1 MDLLALFLAAFI
13 AATLLPAQSEIVLG
27 ALVVAGT
34 HPVWLLLAVATIGNV
49 LGSCVNWAMG
59 RFFDAV
65 CRSSAVSLSA
75 RADCPRARLVCPLR
89 LVEPV
94 FFAWAPI
101 IGDPLTLAAGILR
114 EPFWRFALVV
124 TLGKFGR
131 YAVLVAAVQAAG

>member
-1 MDLLALFLAAFI
+1 MP
-13 AATLLPAQSEIVLG
+13 ATAGG
-27 ALVVAGT
+27 A
-34 HPVWLLLAVATIGNV
+34 
-49 LGSCVNWAMG
+49 C
-59 RFFDAV
+59 
-65 CRSSAVSLSA
+65 
-75 RADCPRARLVCPLR
+75 
-89 LVEPV
+89 

>member
-59 RFFDAV
+59 RFLMRFADHPQFPFRPAQIG
-65 CRSSAVSLSA
+65 RAQGWYARYGWWSL
-75 RADCPRARLVCPLR
+75 
-89 LVEPV
+89 